1 MNGAPAYSYSYQN
14 ILKLADIFCVNESE
28 AEIFTN
34 NVVKI
39 ISIESAFQVLSLLL
53 QQGCKVVIITLGQ
66 LGAIFASK
74 DEPEPQWV
82 QVPKIENPVD
92 TSVSKVFKIYIRY

>member
-1 MNGAPAYSYSYQN
+1 MNGAPAYSNSYQN

-34 NVVKI
+34 NIIKI
-39 ISIESAFQVLSLLL
+39 VSIESAYQVLSLLL

-82 QVPKIENPVD
+82 QILKIENPVD
-92 TSVSKVFKIYIRY
+92 TSVSNIFKLKIRY